1 MELNKLKEK
10 LIIEFDIA
18 GDCARFIGLIDSI
31 NIKDKRIIFQYIL
44 NIKSDEV
51 KWKKVINT
59 DYLMNIAIPS
69 DKNINYFAIKIGEAI
84 KLDAQNALYEV
95 KYGKFK
101 EELSQSLSVLF
112 NRHGVDDEFQ
122 KKLCDNIYNTFN
134 V

>member
-1 MELNKLKEK
+1 MELNKLKKK
-10 LIIEFDIA
+10 LIIAFDIA

-44 NIKSDEV
+44 NIKSEEV
-51 KWKKVINT
+51 ICKKVVNT
-59 DYLMNIAIPS
+59 DYILNIAIPS

-95 KYGKFK
+95 KYGKFR
-101 EELSQSLSVLF
+101 EDLSQSLSVLF